1 MAARRRCMPGHACAV
16 GRVCLHGCAV
26 GAAFVVACVVAC
38 GSPALAAAPTPGV
51 AGTWAVS
58 VTGLIQT
65 VTSDTYTF
73 VRRGKSDT
81 YDVTNES
88 AFRAVASIP
97 PSGGSVTL
105 DFWGGKTLGT
115 GDHFAEHLK
124 FNLVSCPHRFTGTYS
139 ETFSDGTPGYH
150 GALKGVRSGACRQ
163 TQPDGLDWTM
173 PARLESEV
181 KSWNSEGLPSHSE
194 VHPSKWHADLFL
206 TLGKKPFGPCP
217 SNVKWEWTVEAPR
230 GAKILHA
237 PKAGC
242 RTSMDVSNLGSYGVR
257 ATMYKRERGSFRK
270 TSTFV
275 HHAVVVKDWLLVGLG
290 DSNGSGEGNPPFAFP
305 QCNRSLASYQ
315 FRAAKYVEDNDP
327 RSSVTFVFA
336 SCSGAI
342 IEDLYK
348 TKYVGINPGRP
359 LDPQIEQAAFT
370 IKPLPS
376 DPARFERRVDGAI
389 VSIGVN
395 NLGFGPLL
403 AFCVANF
410 SPTTSCQARTVVPVF
425 NASGGIDEFTL
436 SSAPGARS
444 LQAWIEALVAR
455 LPSRYTSLAGA
466 LSAPLRSSGG
476 GALGVS
482 PSHVVIT
489 QYPDFT
495 RGTDGQPC
503 NGLIGEQDTWGFVG
517 LEAANLNA
525 AVAAAAGA
533 HHWKVALVPQ
543 DKFTGPP
550 VGHGYCADDP
560 YFVTL
565 RAALAA
571 GNKPGAFHPNHL
583 GHAITADSAIVQ
595 LCRALYGNTT
605 CDGEPPA

>member
-1 MAARRRCMPGHACAV
+1 MNPQRRWTPRQARPV
-16 GRVCLHGCAV
+16 GRRWLRGCVV
-26 GAAFVVACVVAC
+26 GLASAVACVGAS
-38 GSPALAAAPTPGV
+38 GSPALAAARTPGV
-51 AGTWAVS
+51 AGKWAVS

-124 FNLVSCPHRFTGTYS
+124 FNLASCPHRFTGTYS

-150 GALKGVRSGACRQ
+150 GTLKGFRNGACRQ
-163 TQPDGLDWTM
+163 AQPDGLDWTM
-173 PARLESEV
+173 PARLEREV

-206 TLGKKPFGPCP
+206 TLGKMPFGPCP

-230 GAKILHA
+230 GAKILHP

-242 RTSMDVSNLGSYGVR
+242 RTSMDVSDLGNYQVK
-257 ATMYKRERGSFRK
+257 ATMYKRRRGTFQK
-270 TSTFV
+270 TNTFV
-275 HHAVVVKDWLLVGLG
+275 HHVVVVKDWLLVGLG

-315 FRAAKYVEDNDP
+315 FRAAKYVEDHDP

-348 TKYVGINPGRP
+348 TKYVGINPGHP

-376 DPARFERRVDGAI
+376 DPARFERKVDAAI

-403 AFCVANF
+403 KFCVHYF
-410 SPTTSCQARTVVPVF
+410 PVSPSCQDRRVVPVF
-425 NASGGIDEFTL
+425 DASGGIDKFIQST
-436 SSAPGARS
+436 APGAES
-444 LQAWIEALVAR
+444 LQATIEALVAQ
-455 LPSRYTSLAGA
+455 LPKRYTPLAGA
-466 LSAPLRSSGG
+466 LSAPLKNSGG
-476 GALGVS
+476 GALGVP

-503 NGLIGEQDTWGFVG
+503 NGVIGEQDTWGFVG

-525 AVAAAAGA
+525 AVAAAANA
-533 HHWKVALVPQ
+533 HHWKVALIPQ

-550 VGHGYCADDP
+550 VGHGYCAADP
-560 YFVTL
+560 YFVTVPG
-565 RAALAA
+565 AIAA
-571 GNKPGAFHPNHL
+571 GDVPGAFHPNQV
-583 GHAITADSAIVQ
+583 GHAITADSAIVK
-595 LCRALYGNTT
+595 LCLALYGDTT
-605 CDGEPPA
+605 CDGEPPR